1 MRKRYI
7 VTILTAL
14 AVVAY
19 LALDDHQTT
28 TEIVAQ
34 DLIDQEPDYI
44 IEKLSAES
52 FSDNGDLTQQINAFK
67 ATHYP
72 KDDITV
78 LEKPSI
84 MLYEAGIPKWGVRSN
99 TGHLLQQKTIKLE
112 GGVIVVPL
120 SPQGGD
126 FSLSTNRL
134 NIDLVSQ
141 MADTDDKVVIESDRS
156 ELLATGMT
164 ILLDQQFVKFKSQV
178 RGRHDPKAQ

>member
-14 AVVAY
+14 VMVAY
-19 LALDDHQTT
+19 LALDDHQASV
-28 TEIVAQ
+28 EIVAQ

-44 IEKLSAES
+44 IKTFSAQSFDEDGELS
-52 FSDNGDLTQQINAFK
+52 QQITALK

-72 KDDITV
+72 GDDTTV
-78 LEKPSI
+78 LEKPSMI
-84 MLYEAGIPKWGVRSN
+84 LYEAGTPKWGVRSQS
-99 TGHLLQQKTIKLE
+99 GRLLKQSKITLD

-120 SPQGGD
+120 NPTGGD
-126 FSLSTNRL
+126 FSLTTTRL
-134 NIDLVSQ
+134 DIDLDSQ
-141 MADTDDKVVIESDRS
+141 MADTDTDVVIESDNS

-164 ILLDQQFVKFKSQV
+164 ILLDKQFVKFKSHV

>member
-14 AVVAY
+14 AMVAY
-19 LALDDHQTT
+19 LALDDHQAKVA
-28 TEIVAQ
+28 IVAQ

-44 IEKLSAES
+44 VQKLTANS
-52 FSDNGDLTQQINAFK
+52 FSESGELSQQINALK

-72 KDDITV
+72 NGDITV

-84 MLYEAGIPKWGVRSN
+84 ILYETGTPKWGISSDAGN
-99 TGHLLQQKTIKLE
+99 LQQQNKILLK
-112 GGVIVVPL
+112 GSVIIVPL

-126 FSLSTNRL
+126 FSLTTDSL

-141 MADTDDKVVIESDRS
+141 MADTDDKVIIESDRS

-164 ILLDQQFVKFKSQV
+164 ILLNQQFVTFKSQV
-178 RGRHDPKAQ
+178 RGRHDPKAK